1 MRPLILG
8 FVSTVDELLFLMLLM
23 RNYPL
28 LLKLSQIVLR
38 LDYLLIFLFGKATL
52 VLPLVFLLLYGSS
65 GLRLQKVKGI
75 SKVRGGPLLCP
86 GRSLSYLT
94 SVRDPTMLETGV
106 NKRPL
111 VWTLLQV

>member
-1 MRPLILG
+1 
-8 FVSTVDELLFLMLLM
+8 
-23 RNYPL
+23 
-28 LLKLSQIVLR
+28 
-38 LDYLLIFLFGKATL
+38 
-52 VLPLVFLLLYGSS
+52 
-65 GLRLQKVKGI
+65 VKGI